1 MKQVSTTESSLT
13 FGMSRYTQPRWR
25 SLPARDLYHL
35 SRDEE
40 RDIYVR
46 ALTKLEQEDEEIP
59 LPTERGP
66 VVFRDGVF
74 QIDMSRME
82 EKGDIDT
89 ELKKL
94 IDTIMG
100 A

>member
-1 MKQVSTTESSLT
+1 
-13 FGMSRYTQPRWR
+13 MSRYTQPRWR
-25 SLPARDLYHL
+25 SLPARDLYRL

>member
-1 MKQVSTTESSLT
+1 MKQESDTESSLK
-13 FGMSRYTQPRWR
+13 FGMSRYEQPRWR
-25 SLPARDLYHL
+25 TLPARDVYHRA
-35 SRDEE
+35 RDEE

-100 A
+100 V

>member
-1 MKQVSTTESSLT
+1 MEQEFEPANSLQ
-13 FGMSRYTQPRWR
+13 FGMPRYVQPRWR
-25 SLPARDLYHL
+25 SLPARDIYHP

-46 ALTKLEQEDEEIP
+46 ALTKLEREDEEIP
-59 LPTERGP
+59 LPADRGP

-89 ELKKL
+89 DLKKL